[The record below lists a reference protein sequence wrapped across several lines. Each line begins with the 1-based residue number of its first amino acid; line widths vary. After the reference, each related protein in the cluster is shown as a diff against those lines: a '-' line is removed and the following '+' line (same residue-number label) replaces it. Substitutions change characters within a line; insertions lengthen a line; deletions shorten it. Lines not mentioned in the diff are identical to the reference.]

1 MAHVWITNYLYDRK
15 QYVSFNKLD
24 SPYEKVNCGVP
35 QGSISGP
42 LLFLMYINDLSNVS
56 SLLFSLLY
64 ADDTNMF
71 VTGKNIEN
79 LIFLMNTELKKILIW
94 LNANKLSLNVK
105 KTHFIIFSF
114 SNKRIVNTNDIV
126 IDNQPVSRVSHTK
139 FLGVIID
146 EKLNWSEHVNNLK
159 IKLAKGSGIIRK
171 CRICFSIDTLLT
183 LYYSFVYPYITYCLE
198 VWGGTNERNLNS
210 IFILQKRISRIIKS
224 LPFRTH
230 TSPYF
235 AGLNI
240 SNIFQLCK
248 YKVILFMFKYVKGL
262 LPVIFENYFV
272 TNDDCHSYPTGIG
285 NHLRPLRCR
294 KSAGQKSMKYN
305 GAILWNSI
313 TYLIDHSCS
322 FNTFKLHLKKYIIT
336 TSL

>member
-1 MAHVWITNYLYDRK
+1 
-15 QYVSFNKLD
+15 
-24 SPYEKVNCGVP
+24 
-35 QGSISGP
+35 
-42 LLFLMYINDLSNVS
+42 
-56 SLLFSLLY
+56 
-64 ADDTNMF
+64 MF

-79 LIFLMNTELKKILIW
+79 LIFLINAELKKIVIW
-94 LNANKLSLNVK
+94 LNANKLSFNVK

-171 CRICFSIDTLLT
+171 CKICFSIDTLLT
-183 LYYSFVYPYITYCLE
+183 LYHSFIYPYITYCLE
-198 VWGGTNERNLNS
+198 VWGGKNERNLNS
-210 IFILQKRISRIIKS
+210 IFILHKRIIRIIKS

-235 AGLNI
+235 EGLHNL
-240 SNIFQLCK
+240 NIFQLCK
-248 YKVILFMFKYVKGL
+248 YKVILFMFKYVKGF
-262 LPVIFENYFV
+262 LPVIFKKYFM
-272 TNDDCHSYPTGIG
+272 TNDDCHSYPTRIG
-285 NHLRPLRCR
+285 KHLRPLRCR

-313 TYLIDHSCS
+313 TDLIDHSCS
-322 FNTFKLHLKKYIIT
+322 FNTFKFQLKK
-336 TSL
+336 

>member
-1 MAHVWITNYLYDRK
+1 MVFLIDKILKALDEGEIVLGVFIDLSKAFDTVNHTILLDKLYKYGISGMAHVWITNYLYDRK

-35 QGSISGP
+35 QGSILGP
-42 LLFLMYINDLSNVS
+42 LLFFMYINDLCNVS

-71 VTGKNIEN
+71 VTVKNIEN
-79 LIFLMNTELKKILIW
+79 LIFLMNTELKKIVIW

-105 KTHFIIFSF
+105 KTHFIISSF

-183 LYYSFVYPYITYCLE
+183 LYYSFIYPYKTYCLE

-210 IFILQKRISRIIKS
+210 IFILQKRIIRIIKR

-235 AGLNI
+235 EGLNI
-240 SNIFQLCK
+240 LNRF
-248 YKVILFMFKYVKGL
+248 
-262 LPVIFENYFV
+262 
-272 TNDDCHSYPTGIG
+272 
-285 NHLRPLRCR
+285 
-294 KSAGQKSMKYN
+294 
-305 GAILWNSI
+305 
-313 TYLIDHSCS
+313 
-322 FNTFKLHLKKYIIT
+322 
-336 TSL
+336 